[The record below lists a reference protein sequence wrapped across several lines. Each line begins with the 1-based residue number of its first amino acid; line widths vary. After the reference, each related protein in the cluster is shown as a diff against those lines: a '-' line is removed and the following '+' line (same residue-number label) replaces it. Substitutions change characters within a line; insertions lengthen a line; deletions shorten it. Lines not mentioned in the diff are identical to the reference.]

1 MNSVVGNLL
10 ALQKR
15 VLQRKNHSAEQEKE
29 VDALRKNV
37 PESVLIQFDRWMA
50 RGRKAVAVV
59 NNGVCGEC
67 HLRLTVGIMGALAF
81 GDEIQRCGNCG
92 RFLYLPEDEPVS
104 SPPPTPPAPPATR
117 RRLRKRVSSH
127 GR

>member
-1 MNSVVGNLL
+1 MNSVVENLL
-10 ALQKR
+10 ALQKLA
-15 VLQRKNHSAEQEKE
+15 LQHKNHSVEQEKE
-29 VDALRKNV
+29 IDALRKNV

-59 NNGVCGEC
+59 SNGVCAEC
-67 HLRLTVGIMGALAF
+67 HLGLTIGTIGALTF

-104 SPPPTPPAPPATR
+104 SPAPEPPAKPAR
-117 RRLRKRVSSH
+117 FSKKASAH
-127 GR
+127 GS